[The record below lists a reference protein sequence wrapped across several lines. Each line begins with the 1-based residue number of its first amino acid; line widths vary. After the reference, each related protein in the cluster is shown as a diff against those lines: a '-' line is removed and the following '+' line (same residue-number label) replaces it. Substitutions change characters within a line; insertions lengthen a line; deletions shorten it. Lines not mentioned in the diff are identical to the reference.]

1 MNTSLKVCFMG
12 TPDFSVPI
20 LEKVAV
26 EGHEIVAVYCQPP
39 RKAGRGYKEKDSP
52 VQVAAMRMG
61 YPLYTPTTMA
71 EDYQQKVFRELDF
84 DVAVVAAYGLLLPKL
99 VLEAPQYGCLN
110 VHASIL
116 PRWRG
121 AAPIQRAILAGD
133 KETGISIMQMDE
145 GLDTGPVILTETIPI
160 SKHTN
165 ANILEKNLSE
175 LGAVLIAKVL
185 SNIGTS
191 KIVPVPQLEEN
202 ATYAPKLKT
211 EEGKIDWRKSAEEI
225 DRQVRALNP
234 KPGAWFMH
242 NNERIKILECYPTSG
257 LGDPGEIVQ
266 GLTVACG
273 KDALEVKCV
282 QRPGKLKINAKD
294 FLNGYRLPAGTIL
307 Q

>member
-1 MNTSLKVCFMG
+1 MG

-20 LEKVAV
+20 LEKLAV
-26 EGHEIVAVYCQPP
+26 EGHKIVAVYCQPP
-39 RKAGRGYKEKDSP
+39 RKAGRGYKEKNSP
-52 VQVAAMRMG
+52 VQMAAMRMG
-61 YPLYTPTTMA
+61 YPLYTPNTMT
-71 EDYQQKVFRELDF
+71 EDYQQKEFRELDV

-99 VLEAPQYGCLN
+99 VLETPRYGCLN

-133 KETGISIMQMDE
+133 NQTGVSIMQMDE

-160 SKHTN
+160 TKHTN
-165 ANILEKNLSE
+165 AASLEKILSE
-175 LGAVLIAKVL
+175 LGAVQMAKVL

-202 ATYAPKLKT
+202 ATYAPKLKN
-211 EEGKIDWRKSAEEI
+211 EEAKIDWQKSAEEVS
-225 DRQVRALNP
+225 RQVRALDP
-234 KPGAWFMH
+234 KPGAWFLH
-242 NNERIKILECYPTSG
+242 NNERIKILECYPTTG
-257 LGDPGEIVQ
+257 FGQPGEILE

-273 KDALEVKCV
+273 KGALEVECV
-282 QRPGKLKINAKD
+282 QRQGKLKINAKD